1 MKKYDNFILDCD
13 GVIYSGNSMLPN
25 SEKTIEL
32 LREHGKNLY
41 YLTNTCTRT
50 REMTL
55 QKFKKC
61 GFDANLDEIFTMFDI
76 LREANP
82 SIKRRR
88 TVIFGD
94 REKTYN
100 LVLTVELAL

>member
-1 MKKYDNFILDCD
+1 
-13 GVIYSGNSMLPN
+13 
-25 SEKTIEL
+25 
-32 LREHGKNLY
+32 
-41 YLTNTCTRT
+41 
-50 REMTL
+50 MTL